1 MVKAKTTRAS
11 LLHERG
17 ETKIPASLYEDKIIQ
32 ETAVDPG
39 WEENQSLLNTWQR
52 MSPSLKEKRS
62 GKRGNPAWAH
72 LGSLSLGFRGF
83 FIN

>member
-1 MVKAKTTRAS
+1 MLKAKTTRAS
-11 LLHERG
+11 LRRERG
-17 ETKIPASLYEDKIIQ
+17 GTKIPASLYEDKIIPK
-32 ETAVDPG
+32 TAIDPG
-39 WEENQSLLNTWQR
+39 QEENQSLLNTWER

-72 LGSLSLGFRGF
+72 LGSLTLGFRGF